1 MEFDTAIT
9 PRGIQNLQINPDRFP
24 HATLKAFNEFIE
36 QWVLVRSKISWI
48 SETCNW
54 SLYYKKKKGISK
66 DKVRKLLGFFATTRL
81 VQDWKAAEPNK
92 VLLKDCTWDLFLKK
106 TLIILQTKEK
116 SYNMKSRIQ
125 AISSSQ
131 KLNF

>member
-1 MEFDTAIT
+1 MSFGTK
-9 PRGIQNLQINPDRFP
+9 QNILNLRNMQLKFVLQ
-24 HATLKAFNEFIE
+24 
-36 QWVLVRSKISWI
+36 
-48 SETCNW
+48 
-54 SLYYKKKKGISK
+54 KKKGISK
-66 DKVRKLLGFFATTRL
+66 DKIRKLLGFFATTRL

-92 VLLKDCTWDLFLKK
+92 VLSKDCTWDLFLNK

>member
-1 MEFDTAIT
+1 M
-9 PRGIQNLQINPDRFP
+9 NSLN
-24 HATLKAFNEFIE
+24 NEFWYKAKYPESPKHAIE
-36 QWVLVRSKISWI
+36 VCI
-48 SETCNW
+48 T
-54 SLYYKKKKGISK
+54 KKKGISK
-66 DKVRKLLGFFATTRL
+66 DKIRKLLGFFATTRL